1 MNFMTFF
8 KLYLIALPVFFI
20 IDMIWLGLI
29 AKGFYGKHLGF
40 LMRPRPNWTAAIVFY
55 LIFIAGILIFV
66 VMPAKADGSAIKAV
80 WLGLAFGLVTYA
92 TYDLTNL
99 ATIKQW
105 PLVVTVVDLI
115 WGMVLSASVGFLTYV
130 ISKALKV

>member
-1 MNFMTFF
+1 MTIGTFF

-20 IDMIWLGLI
+20 IDMIWLGLV
-29 AKGFYGKHLGF
+29 AKGFYNKHLGF
-40 LMRPRPNWTAAIVFY
+40 LMRPHVNWIAAVLFY

-66 VMPAKADGSAIKAV
+66 VIPAKTDGSAVKAI
-80 WLGLAFGLVTYA
+80 WLGLIFGLVTYA

-115 WGMVLSASVGFLTYV
+115 WGMVLSATVGFLTYM
-130 ISKALKV
+130 ISNALKL